1 MNKTQFKQGIFIC
14 MLVGCF
20 LFILKNSSTA
30 QAAAG
35 EATPAQS
42 VKVVKM
48 YKHDKN
54 AFTQGLLYV
63 DGVLYEST
71 GVRGQSSIRK
81 VKLETGEV
89 LKKSN
94 LPDSLFGEGLAFWKN
109 QFVQLSWQAG
119 VALVYEKE
127 SFKLS
132 RVFRYKGEGWGL
144 TTNED
149 GFIMSDGTAD
159 IRFLDPETFREVK
172 RITVKDQGKEI
183 KMLNE
188 LEFINGE
195 IYANVWLTNKI
206 VRIDPE
212 SGKVIAWVD
221 LSILVPKGY
230 ENNQDAVLNGIAYDT
245 TKKRLFVT
253 GKLWPKLFEVEIVEN
268 Q

>member
-1 MNKTQFKQGIFIC
+1 M
-14 MLVGCF
+14 
-20 LFILKNSSTA
+20 
-30 QAAAG
+30 
-35 EATPAQS
+35 
-42 VKVVKM
+42 
-48 YKHDKN
+48 
-54 AFTQGLLYV
+54 
-63 DGVLYEST
+63 
-71 GVRGQSSIRK
+71 
-81 VKLETGEV
+81 
-89 LKKSN
+89 
-94 LPDSLFGEGLAFWKN
+94 
-109 QFVQLSWQAG
+109 
-119 VALVYEKE
+119 
-127 SFKLS
+127 S

>member
-1 MNKTQFKQGIFIC
+1 MTKTQFKQGIFIC
-14 MLVGCF
+14 MLVGF
-20 LFILKNSSTA
+20 FFFILKNRSDA
-30 QAAAG
+30 QANLAV
-35 EATPAQS
+35 ATPVQG
-42 VKVVKM
+42 VKVINT

-63 DGVLYEST
+63 DDVLYEST
-71 GVRGQSSIRK
+71 GVRGRSSIRK

-94 LPDSLFGEGLAFWKN
+94 LPNSLFGEGLALWKN

-144 TTNED
+144 TTNKD
-149 GFIMSDGTAD
+149 SFIMSDGTAD
-159 IRFLDPETFREVK
+159 IRFLDPETFSEVK
-172 RITVKDQGKEI
+172 RITVTDAGKEI

-206 VRIDPE
+206 VRIDPK
-212 SGKVIAWVD
+212 SGKVIAWID
-221 LSILVPKGY
+221 LSSLVPKGY
-230 ENNQDAVLNGIAYDT
+230 ENNQDAVLNGIAYDA

-253 GKLWPKLFEVEIVEN
+253 GKLWPKLFEVEVVEVK
-268 Q
+268 